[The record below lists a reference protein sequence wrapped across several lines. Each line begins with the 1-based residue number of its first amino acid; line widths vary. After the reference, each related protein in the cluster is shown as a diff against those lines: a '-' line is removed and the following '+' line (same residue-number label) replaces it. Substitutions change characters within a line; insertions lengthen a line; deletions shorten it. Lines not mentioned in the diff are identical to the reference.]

1 MIELLQYISCPS
13 LRYLKNQTLWLLDIE
28 SRDVHGC
35 VAAADLNDVVAA
47 AHALAL
53 FVQHDAIFIENAG
66 LAIDNSARL
75 S

>member
-1 MIELLQYISCPS
+1 M
-13 LRYLKNQTLWLLDIE
+13 
-28 SRDVHGC
+28 
-35 VAAADLNDVVAA
+35 AAADLDDVVAA